1 MPGSNLELV
10 KAFFAGA
17 PDDLVA
23 AVEDPGWVEIARK
36 GLAPL
41 LAPDF
46 EFVTVRQS
54 VGFPGARK
62 GVEGFFTAYRAY
74 AEMWVSYSLKPERF
88 VEVGDKVIVE
98 AKIAGT
104 TRTGGVQ
111 LKQDVAAVYTFEG
124 GKISRIE
131 EFSDVAS
138 AHAAVTG

>member
-1 MPGSNLELV
+1 V
-10 KAFFAGA
+10 QAFFAGA

-23 AVEDPGWVEIARK
+23 AIEDPEWVEIARH

-54 VGFPGARK
+54 VGLPGARR

-74 AEMWVSYSLKPERF
+74 AEMWQSYTLKPERF
-88 VEVGDKVIVE
+88 VEVGDRVVVE
-98 AKIAGT
+98 AKISGT
-104 TRTGGVQ
+104 TRRDGVQ
-111 LKQDVAAVYTFEG
+111 LEQHVAAVYTFED
-124 GKISRIE
+124 GKIRRIE

-138 AHAAVTG
+138 AHAAAEGAS